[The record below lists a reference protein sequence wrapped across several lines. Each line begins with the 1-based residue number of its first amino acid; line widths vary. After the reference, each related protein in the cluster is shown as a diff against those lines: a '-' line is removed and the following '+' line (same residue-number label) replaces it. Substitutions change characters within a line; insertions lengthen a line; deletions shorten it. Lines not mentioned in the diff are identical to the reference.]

1 MEPARQEGRAANS
14 STLVAAVW
22 EQSASISVLLS
33 TCTFSLLLYSLSLRR
48 SYTKKMVSTLRT
60 PGAADQLLIEEVR
73 IHEVLYACPTKS
85 NKDNQLRDV
94 AWQEIADAVGK
105 TGNGTALL
113 RARCTLYMR
122 GLRDK
127 TNFFF
132 SLFFMFVLVH
142 HKNTNSGRGE
152 RTLEIYERQIR
163 QGAR

>member
-1 MEPARQEGRAANS
+1 
-14 STLVAAVW
+14 
-22 EQSASISVLLS
+22 
-33 TCTFSLLLYSLSLRR
+33 
-48 SYTKKMVSTLRT
+48 MVSTLRT

-105 TGNGTALL
+105 TGNGTALFQ
-113 RARCTLYMR
+113 ARCTLHIRLYMR
-122 GLRDK
+122 GSEIKRI
-127 TNFFF
+127 FFY
-132 SLFFMFVLVH
+132 SLFMFVLVH